1 MLTNHRAVEAAVG
14 AGLLGLVQQA
24 HARARARLSVIA
36 GSPSGALQDGRQA
49 AAQFQLRRRRLQEGV
64 ER

>member
-1 MLTNHRAVEAAVG
+1 MLTNHWAVKAAFLALLGATGG

-24 HARARARLSVIA
+24 HARARPSVIA

-49 AAQFQLRRRRLQEGV
+49 TAQF
-64 ER
+64 